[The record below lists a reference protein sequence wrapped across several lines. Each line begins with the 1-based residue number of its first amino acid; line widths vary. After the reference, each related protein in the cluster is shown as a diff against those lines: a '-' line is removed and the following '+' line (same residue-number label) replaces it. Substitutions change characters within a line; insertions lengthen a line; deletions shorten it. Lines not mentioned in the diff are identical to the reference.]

1 MKESSASFA
10 APWSRQLAVVS
21 GVATLLVAGISL
33 ALFLESTDAHA
44 MARLAAAM
52 PVWAAWLACAPFLV
66 RGYRVEP
73 GMLLIE
79 RAGWQTRLP
88 LAGLREA
95 YADPQA
101 MNGSLRL
108 FANGGAF
115 VFAGLFRS
123 RRLGNYRAWVNDP
136 ARAVVLRFEHR
147 TCVVSP
153 ADPEAFVRAVMA
165 AAR

>member
-1 MKESSASFA
+1 MAFNENHP
-10 APWSRQLAVVS
+10 APWSRQLAVVT
-21 GVATLLVAGISL
+21 GVATLLVGGISL
-33 ALFLESTDAHA
+33 AILVESAGESTTT
-44 MARLAAAM
+44 RLAGVLL
-52 PVWAAWLACAPFLV
+52 PWAAWLACAPFLV
-66 RGYRVEP
+66 RGYRIAP

-79 RAGWQTRLP
+79 RAGWRTRLP

-101 MNGSLRL
+101 MDGSLRL

-136 ARAVVLRFEHR
+136 ARAVVLRFDER

-153 ADPEAFVRAVMA
+153 ADPQAFVRAVMA